1 MWAGSRANIRNGA
14 LIVALSKTPEGR
26 NKHKTIAVE
35 MARAFHRHGCVCV
48 MGWKDVAETQNTGRD
63 GAAGIQLV
71 VHGDVE

>member
-1 MWAGSRANIRNGA
+1 VGRIEASIGNGT
-14 LIVALSKTPEGR
+14 LIVTLWKTPEGR

-35 MARAFHRHGCVCV
+35 MVRAFHRHGYACV
-48 MGWKDVAETQNTGRD
+48 MGWKDVAETQSTGKD